1 LIFHNRR
8 GSTLNLKIDHE
19 INKTLSAYPSLTPY
33 VCSPKK
39 NLLEFTAL
47 EVCLILGL
55 NAICIGD
62 CLWVIPK
69 FQTTFVNFMFVAKT
83 RNVVLCY
90 HHAYPQA
97 CMICSASELVD
108 EVNVNTVTCSY

>member
-1 LIFHNRR
+1 M
-8 GSTLNLKIDHE
+8 KY
-19 INKTLSAYPSLTPY
+19 NKALSADPSLTPY

-39 NLLEFTAL
+39 NTTPLEFTAL
-47 EVCLILGL
+47 EICLILGL

-83 RNVVLCY
+83 RNAVLWY
-90 HHAYPQA
+90 HQAYPEA
-97 CMICSASELVD
+97 CKFYSASELV
-108 EVNVNTVTCSY
+108 EMG